1 MMRTITD
8 TDGST
13 SSPST
18 SPSTSTSASGSGSS
32 SVVSTSSSVLSYD
45 ALAADPLPLNAPT
58 SMHEGLLFIDDEEKD
73 DPNEVEELVSNE
85 LLHLSSKERN
95 DYQEEIHGVRCLAQ
109 DETPK
114 LISESLQE
122 LSQELL
128 INSLYSDYT
137 SSTISEL
144 LIKKSLQAAAAVQL
158 GHNHDELD
166 DNHDDDYSHDDYT
179 VGGDISYINTNEF
192 RLRFLRCELFDV
204 KKAAIRLIKW
214 LDLAIE
220 LFGIYI
226 LERPIKLS
234 DFNRKELKQFHKGRY
249 V

>member
-18 SPSTSTSASGSGSS
+18 SGSGSS
-32 SVVSTSSSVLSYD
+32 SVVSISSSVLSYD

-58 SMHEGLLFIDDEEKD
+58 SMHEGLSFIDDQEKD

-128 INSLYSDYT
+128 VNSLYSDYT

-144 LIKKSLQAAAAVQL
+144 LIKKSLQAAAVQL
-158 GHNHDELD
+158 DHNHDELD
-166 DNHDDDYSHDDYT
+166 DDHDDDYSHDYI
-179 VGGDISYINTNEF
+179 VGGDISYIHTNEF

-249 V
+249 VYIC

>member
-18 SPSTSTSASGSGSS
+18 SGSGSS

-73 DPNEVEELVSNE
+73 DPSKVEELLSNE

-95 DYQEEIHGVRCLAQ
+95 EYQEEIHGVRCLAQ

-144 LIKKSLQAAAAVQL
+144 LIKKSLQVAAAVQL
-158 GHNHDELD
+158 DHNHDELD

-179 VGGDISYINTNEF
+179 VGGDSSYINTNEF

-204 KKAAIRLIKW
+204 KKAAMRMVRFLN
-214 LDLAIE
+214 LGFDLYGESILLRPPSFKDFSSTEKVRYAY
-220 LFGIYI
+220 LF
-226 LERPIKLS
+226 PV
-234 DFNRKELKQFHKGRY
+234 Q
-249 V
+249 